1 MDRIDLMGKPSPSQL
16 SQSIPAVQAQV
27 SQRSPQAD
35 AALHV
40 LPAQAAAHPLRSPLP
55 GELRALASH
64 RLFVIGLVLKL
75 LAGLLFGSHVA
86 TRWFAPFVALFVRS
100 HFADPYAAFV
110 AMGEPLAFPY
120 GPGMLAILTPPWL
133 ISLLVPVA
141 PSGFVGLLLLRLPL
155 LAADALVCVLLVR
168 WLRSQATEVLAV
180 YWLNPIVFYATYVHG
195 QLDLIPTALLCLT
208 LQLVFVRRTMAAA
221 VLLGFAI
228 ATKAHLLI
236 AMPFVAVFLLHAR
249 TSRLEWLRFVFLATA
264 TAGGL
269 FAVPAQSA
277 AFRTMVFGS
286 TEALKLWSV
295 TVAYGTGG
303 LLLYLAPAALLVA
316 LLRFV
321 SYRKVSQEL
330 TLTYL
335 GAVYA
340 GLVALVPPQPGWFV
354 WSVPFCSYMYAQ
366 FARRGRLAMAGLSGT
381 YLAYFFV
388 SDPVLM
394 LESLE
399 PLLGTGL
406 AEATVSKLRLHVP
419 WLLDRQAVNILWTT
433 LFGTALL
440 TAIELYQRGVQASA
454 SYRMRD
460 ENFMIGIGG
469 DSGAGKHTIGADLAR
484 LLGKRLTLL
493 NGDDDHRWE
502 RGDSM
507 WTRYTH
513 LDPRGNHLAAQME
526 SLIALRNNR
535 QVRRRHY
542 DHSTGRFTEPL
553 LVAPS
558 DFMCIVGLHP
568 FYLPSQRQVF
578 HLRIFV
584 NPAEE
589 LRQNWK
595 VARDMSRR
603 GYSKEQVL
611 EQIERRRPDADK
623 YVMPQMKHADI
634 VVRHLPLSADGEP
647 RAEDHSSQTDLA
659 LELEMSSALEPLQ
672 LVDAL
677 EGVPTLQVTWQPD
690 EALTRDRLVITGTI
704 TAEELAALAEAT
716 IPNADQLLVDP
727 GFVSGSRGV
736 VQLALLYAM
745 SVRLRSAVT

>member
-1 MDRIDLMGKPSPSQL
+1 MDRIDLMVNSSPSQR
-16 SQSIPAVQAQV
+16 SQSVTAVVARGSGVPAQ
-27 SQRSPQAD
+27 SE

-40 LPAQAAAHPLRSPLP
+40 VPTRPDAGRFRNPLR
-55 GELRALASH
+55 GELRAMASH
-64 RLFVIGLVLKL
+64 RLFVVGLVLKL

-86 TRWFAPFVALFVRS
+86 TRWFAPFVAFFVKS

-110 AMGEPLAFPY
+110 AQGEPLAFPY

-133 ISLLVPVA
+133 ISLVVPVS
-141 PSGFVGLLLLRLPL
+141 PSGFFGLLLLRLPL
-155 LAADALVCVLLVR
+155 LAADAMVCFLILR

-221 VLLGFAI
+221 MLLGFAI

-236 AMPFVAVFLLHAR
+236 AAPFVAVFLLHSR
-249 TSRLEWLRFVFLATA
+249 TSRTEWLRFLLLTMG
-264 TAGGL
+264 TAGL
-269 FAVPAQSA
+269 LLLIPAQSA

-286 TEALKLWSV
+286 SEALKLWSV
-295 TVAYGTGG
+295 SLAYGSGG
-303 LLLYLAPAALLVA
+303 LLLYLAPAALLIA

-366 FARRGRLAMAGLSGT
+366 FARRGRLAMAGLSVA

-388 SDPVLM
+388 ADPVLM
-394 LESLE
+394 FESLE
-399 PLLGTGL
+399 PLLGTGS
-406 AEATVSKLRLHVP
+406 AEAVVSTLRQHVP
-419 WLLDRQAVNILWTT
+419 WLIGRQTVNIVWTT
-433 LFGTALL
+433 LFGTAIL

-484 LLGKRLTLL
+484 LLGRRLTLL

-507 WTRYTH
+507 WTHYTH

-526 SLIALRNNR
+526 SLISLRNNR

-553 LVAPS
+553 LVSPN

-611 EQIERRRPDADK
+611 EQIERRRPDSDK
-623 YVMPQMKHADI
+623 YVMPQMKHADV
-634 VVRHLPLSADGEP
+634 VVRHLPLGPDENP
-647 RAEDHSSQTDLA
+647 RNDEESTQTELA
-659 LELEMSSALEPLQ
+659 VELEMSSALEPLQ

-677 EGVPTLQVTWQPD
+677 EGIPTLHVTWQPD
-690 EALTRDRLVITGTI
+690 EALTRDRLLIKGTV
-704 TAEELAALAEAT
+704 TADELSALAEST
-716 IPNADQLLVDP
+716 IPNADQILVEP
-727 GFVSGSRGV
+727 GFEPGARGV

-745 SVRLRSAVT
+745 SVRLRSAMT